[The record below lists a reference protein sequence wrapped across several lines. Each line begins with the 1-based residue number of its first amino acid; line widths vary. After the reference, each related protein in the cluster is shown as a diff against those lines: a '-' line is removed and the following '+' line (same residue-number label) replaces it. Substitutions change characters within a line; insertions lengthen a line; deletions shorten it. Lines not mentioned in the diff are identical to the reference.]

1 MYSLI
6 KALEKI
12 ENVQPTDEKMKANID
27 SMKVL
32 LYKLRKVYE
41 LNKIASEPNLYLNTD
56 NISPYNYEAMLRLVQ
71 LLGAAQNLN
80 QTFSPMMTMFRS
92 WMNFFNGG
100 NVFSSLMNPFT
111 GSNNA
116 NNANP
121 PARKPKYDANKLRQ
135 LMKVLEENERNRQQ
149 QIEKNRQKAALEN
162 LIKKQNMQ
170 QQQINEIL
178 KTLANK
184 QNTPAF
190 DIPSTRKPWVPSQ
203 ALPTRWPSVLPTM
216 SPNNPADFLK
226 KLKEQRKHLNELLQE
241 LQKPIKPSKP
251 GGSGVSSGGAPQW
264 PNLFPGNTD
273 RPPIAAGSSN
283 MPTTNDLMQAQQAL
297 MGIMKNITPLI
308 SMMGES
314 GMVSVPRIEKSK
326 FQLLDI
332 LNSINNRE
340 LDDIEDK
347 DKEMQRVENLGT
359 KLESVLDGI
368 IDEAEKKEDK
378 L

>member
-1 MYSLI
+1 MQ
-6 KALEKI
+6 ALEKI
-12 ENVQPTDEKMKANID
+12 ENVQTTDAKIKANID
-27 SMKVL
+27 TMKAL

-41 LNKIASEPNLYLNTD
+41 LNKIASEPNHYLNTD
-56 NISPYNYEAMLRLVQ
+56 NISPFNYEAMLRLVQ

-111 GSNNA
+111 DTSTA
-116 NNANP
+116 NQP
-121 PARKPKYDANKLRQ
+121 TRKPKYDANKLRQ
-135 LMKVLEENERNRQQ
+135 LMKVLEENEQNRQQ
-149 QIEKNRQKAALEN
+149 QIEKNKQKAALEN

-170 QQQINEIL
+170 QQQINDIL

-184 QNTPAF
+184 QTTPAF
-190 DIPSTRKPWVPSQ
+190 GFDITSTRKPWVPSN
-203 ALPTRWPSVLPTM
+203 ALPTRWSPVFQPTM
-216 SPNNPADFLK
+216 SPNNPSDFLK

-241 LQKPIKPSKP
+241 LQKPIKPGKP
-251 GGSGVSSGGAPQW
+251 IGSGVSSGSSPTW
-264 PNLFPGNTD
+264 PNLFPGSTNS
-273 RPPIAAGSSN
+273 PSNAVGSSN

-340 LDDIEDK
+340 LDDIDDK
-347 DKEMQRVENLGT
+347 DKEIQRVEKLGT

-368 IDEAEKKEDK
+368 IEEAEKKADK
-378 L
+378 